1 MQIYYCNLDI
11 LARELLWSIDTDYKC
26 GTGHG
31 IGYILNVHEGPHNIA
46 MGVNSVAFEEGMVV
60 TIEPGV
66 YTTGSHGI
74 RTENVYVVE
83 KDIETDSGQ
92 FMKFDILSYCP
103 IDLEG
108 VDAELLSESERT
120 WLNNYHEEVYEKLS
134 PYLNKE
140 EKEWLKEETRNI

>member
-1 MQIYYCNLDI
+1 
-11 LARELLWSIDTDYKC
+11 
-26 GTGHG
+26 
-31 IGYILNVHEGPHNIA
+31 

-66 YTTGSHGI
+66 YTAGSHGI

-92 FMKFDILSYCP
+92 FMKFDVLSFVP

-108 VDAELLSESERT
+108 IDVDLLNEKEIN
-120 WLNNYHEEVYEKLS
+120 WLNDYHKEVYEKLS
-134 PYLNKE
+134 PFLSEE
-140 EKEWLKEETRNI
+140 EKEWLKEETKPIGN